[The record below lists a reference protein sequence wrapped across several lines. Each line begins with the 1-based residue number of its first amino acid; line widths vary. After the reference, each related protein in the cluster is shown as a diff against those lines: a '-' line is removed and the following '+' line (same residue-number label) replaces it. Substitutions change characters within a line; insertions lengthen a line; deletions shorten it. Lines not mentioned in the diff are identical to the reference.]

1 MNDITEKQARAK
13 ALEAERRKQTERLG
27 QVAAAVLRTEDGKEL
42 LEHLW
47 NRFGLTERVF
57 ILGEK
62 GEVNALR
69 AAIRDGERAVVA
81 YLIALAAKGG
91 FEFSTKTRP

>member
-13 ALEAERRKQTERLG
+13 ALEAERRKQGERLA
-27 QVAAAVLRTEDGKEL
+27 QVAAAVLGTADGQEL
-42 LEHLW
+42 LAHLGA
-47 NRFGLTERVF
+47 RFGLAERVF
-57 ILGEK
+57 IARES

-81 YLIALAAKGG
+81 YLHTLAKKGG
-91 FEFSTKTRP
+91 ATISQP